1 MSRVNRV
8 LNIALRSS
16 TLILP
21 SNIHSVFFDVFAQS
35 QADGEFW

>member
-1 MSRVNRV
+1 MSRLNRV

-21 SNIHSVFFDVFAQS
+21 SNIQKFFFDVFAQS
-35 QADGEFW
+35 QSDDEFC